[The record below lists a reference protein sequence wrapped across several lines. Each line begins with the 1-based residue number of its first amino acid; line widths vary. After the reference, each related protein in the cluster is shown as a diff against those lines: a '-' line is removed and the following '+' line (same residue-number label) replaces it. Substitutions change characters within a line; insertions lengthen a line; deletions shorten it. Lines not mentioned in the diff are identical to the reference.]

1 MRSPQRTQVGN
12 IANTSRASVSSA
24 GLLAGNDTRGAG
36 AEGGRNRAG
45 EITRMRDDRESPQK
59 PANETDR
66 AWRRQRGWRE
76 EGDGGNQRYDE
87 EDYRGGVGRDAERG
101 TQRED

>member
-1 MRSPQRTQVGN
+1 
-12 IANTSRASVSSA
+12 
-24 GLLAGNDTRGAG
+24 
-36 AEGGRNRAG
+36 
-45 EITRMRDDRESPQK
+45 MRDDRESPQK